1 MTIKQYQTLAKTIA
15 SKIIGLN
22 GNPHIVRYLRF
33 PGGVTI
39 CARDPKSYKDDPV
52 TFESGDSN
60 CTIEFDTISNPNNPN
75 YKFRTLKPGS
85 MSAYNS
91 ATHTNVDITEYNF
104 DTTQFAELIG
114 LVKQNGW
121 KISQ

>member
-15 SKIIGLN
+15 DKIIELG
-22 GNPHIVRYLRF
+22 GSPQTVRCLSF
-33 PGGVTI
+33 PGGATAYV
-39 CARDPKSYKDDPV
+39 RDPKTYKARP
-52 TFESGDSN
+52 TTCRSGDSN
-60 CTIEFDTISNPNNPN
+60 CTLEFDSISNPNNPN

-104 DTTQFAELIG
+104 DTTQFADLVALIEHG
-114 LVKQNGW
+114 GW
-121 KISQ
+121 EILR